1 MARGNWS
8 GWGKEGKEKIIHVI
22 NFMKRGYHG
31 EEKNMK
37 GILCVLIVVAQGGGG
52 AREWVDINL
61 VFVVVVVF
69 LQCVAILR
77 KLKERIS

>member
-1 MARGNWS
+1 
-8 GWGKEGKEKIIHVI
+8 
-22 NFMKRGYHG
+22 
-31 EEKNMK
+31 MK

-52 AREWVDINL
+52 VGAREWVDINL
-61 VFVVVVVF
+61 VFVVVVF